1 MVDQEAWVRWN
12 VDLSKVTAGTAKLKA
27 TIKSVGM
34 QTRAVSKEIDD
45 DLDRMSK
52 KIDVVKAGWIA
63 MAGVVAYQGALMA
76 AETARFADSAAG
88 VERYF
93 DRSFGSM
100 ADEAR
105 EWAEDLSESYGVYSG
120 DVERFMAKMNDG
132 FYRAGNGM
140 AKSYEMAKDFTALS
154 YDLAKVYSGIY
165 SQEDIADWLNDLA
178 VGGGEEALEKLLPGF
193 DEESLKVKAYSM
205 RVAEAGEELSVL
217 AKQQAAHQLLL
228 EAYSEDIGR
237 YGEGTESATAATRRL
252 NAAFLETKEVV
263 GTALGPAV
271 AEAAGIM
278 ADALSFVA
286 DQWERSLSIQNE
298 SIRNWK
304 DFLNGVADFFG
315 MDQPFDMDDEDT
327 MIGQTSKLNV
337 LINSITQ
344 STEEAKKAMVGL
356 LGFDRLNILKT
367 SDEEKVS
374 GVDHRGAAE
383 EWMDM
388 FVTNPSMAVDK
399 LDALWGA
406 IIDGNADTAEE
417 MRDDFGQYFD
427 WLLAEELENTSL
439 SVEERQRLLDE
450 YYEKAAGI
458 TRNYLEYER
467 IINESIDEAINQARL
482 EGDENTIMEMENL
495 RQDALDQLRS
505 DTEDA
510 YADLYSDL
518 LIQTEVA
525 SQQQA
530 EAMVSA
536 LTGAFERIDQEWDI
550 QMAQWLK
557 DLEALYSKTPSS
569 SNKGSNPNYLQNA
582 SDKVNQTVSGLIGG
596 VSDVVEDLKE
606 IGDKIYDVTHIGTKE
621 TAESIDNALMDF
633 GQAVINQA
641 SKELNDRMDSFNNT
655 LKHLGI
661 GDGVGWFANGG
672 VFEPNKPMLVGVGD
686 NTRER
691 EVIAP
696 ESMIESA
703 VERVLTRHQGSNRPM
718 EITVISQIDGRQV
731 AKATYKYTQQE
742 SLRRGKTA

>member
-467 IINESIDEAINQARL
+467 IINEYFDERINKARI
-482 EGDENTIMEMENL
+482 EGDQRTIEQLEAGRAQMLEN
-495 RQDALDQLRS
+495 LRS
-505 DTEDA
+505 DTENA
-510 YADLYSDL
+510 YADLYSNL
-518 LIQTEVA
+518 LIQTEIA

-530 EAMVSA
+530 EAITKA
-536 LTGAFERIDQEWDI
+536 LEGAFEY
-550 QMAQWLK
+550 
-557 DLEALYSKTPSS
+557 LEIAWSTHISNIKKGLEGLYDEVPSS
-569 SNKGSNPNYLQNA
+569 SRGSSNTLQNA
-582 SDKVNQTVSGLIGG
+582 VDNVNQTITDFIDGVHDFGEDVYNGLVDVGESIVGG
-596 VSDVVEDLKE
+596 VT
-606 IGDKIYDVTHIGTKE
+606 GKIE
-621 TAESIDNALMDF
+621 EN
-633 GQAVINQA
+633 INQT
-641 SKELNDRMDSFNNT
+641 KDFFDSVGDVLDNPLSGDAWSN
-655 LKHLGI
+655 LGNSILDQFRSI
-661 GDGVGWFANGG
+661 GRYANGG
-672 VFEPNKPMLVGVGD
+672 VFEPNSPQLAIIGD

-691 EVIAP
+691 EVVAP

-742 SLRRGKTA
+742 ALRRGNTA